1 MPHFPYRAGN
11 YILFAELG
19 TGTLGTT
26 YIGREAAQSRSGFK
40 PLAIRILDPHMT
52 QRPETVRM
60 FLDEQRA
67 AAVLQHPRV
76 ANVHEVGAMPDG
88 SYFVAGEYV
97 HGIPLREVMRSQ
109 QAQLS
114 AAHAVHVAM
123 QLCDALHYAHERYDV
138 TGKPLDIVHGQ
149 ITSDSVIIG
158 FDGNAKIIEFGCLR
172 TRNATVTNVSIP
184 ARLQRRTPYMAPELR
199 AQVQANAIPQIDRR
213 ADIYSV
219 GAVLWEMLTGESLNV
234 DENDD
239 PPPPPS
245 TKREVSAE
253 LDGIV
258 KKALQTKKED
268 RYTTALAMR
277 LALSTAAQ
285 SLFGESSV
293 ATILARNMT
302 VAFRQRKE
310 AFQEQIDLWKK
321 FEPDTLPV
329 SNEPLVPS
337 TPANWRNPAMT
348 TGVSAYQSQRMQTG
362 HSQRMNVGQSVSLGV
377 NSGGMGVRS
386 DSMNNRNQG
395 SAGDEN
401 QSLLRKPLFLAMLG
415 VGVLALLIAV
425 VVLVTRPSN
434 VEWSIVIDSSPR
446 GAEIRIDGRTIGNT
460 PHRLARTSV
469 PTPQKI
475 EIIRKNFKPYV
486 REVSPQ
492 PGGTVRIDAEL
503 EPDPPRRTGSSSGLG
518 QTVAHSATHTWR
530 VISPRVSGQP
540 LPPIRDG

>member
-26 YIGREAAQSRSGFK
+26 YIGREAAQARSGFK

-52 QRPETVRM
+52 QRPEVVRM

-67 AAVLQHPRV
+67 AAVLQHARI

-114 AAHAVHVAM
+114 PAHAVHIAM
-123 QLCDALHYAHERYDV
+123 QLCDALHYSHERYDV
-138 TGKPLDIVHGQ
+138 TGKPMDIVHGQ
-149 ITSDSVIIG
+149 ITSDAVLIG

-199 AQVQANAIPQIDRR
+199 AQVQANALPQIDRR

-219 GAVLWEMLTGESLNV
+219 GAVLWEMITGESLSAEDG
-234 DENDD
+234 DE

-245 TKREVSAE
+245 SKREVTAE
-253 LDGIV
+253 LDAIV

-268 RYTTALAMR
+268 RYPTALAMR

-348 TGVSAYQSQRMQTG
+348 TGVSNAYQSQRMHTG
-362 HSQRMNVGQSVSLGV
+362 TGGSQRVNVQSVSLGV
-377 NSGGMGVRS
+377 NSGGTGVRS
-386 DSMNNRNQG
+386 DSMNGRNSG
-395 SAGDEN
+395 SMAGEE
-401 QSLLRKPLFLAMLG
+401 QSLLKKPLFLAMLG

-425 VVLVTRPSN
+425 VVLVIRPSN

-469 PTPQKI
+469 PTPQRI
-475 EIIRKNFKPYV
+475 EIVRKNYRPYV

-492 PGGTVRIDAEL
+492 PGGTVRVEAEL
-503 EPDPPRRTGSSSGLG
+503 EPEEPP
-518 QTVAHSATHTWR
+518 QH
-530 VISPRVSGQP
+530 
-540 LPPIRDG
+540 

>member
-26 YIGREAAQSRSGFK
+26 YIGREAAQSRAGFK

-67 AAVLQHPRV
+67 AGLLQHVRV
-76 ANVHEVGAMPDG
+76 AAVHEVGQMPDG
-88 SYFVAGEYV
+88 TYFVAGEYV
-97 HGIPLREVMRSQ
+97 HGVPLREVMRNP

-114 AAHAVHVAM
+114 PAHAVHVAM

-149 ITSDSVIIG
+149 LSSDSVLIG
-158 FDGNAKIIEFGCLR
+158 FDGNVKIIEFGSLR

-199 AQVQANAIPQIDRR
+199 AQVQANSIPNIDRR

-219 GAVLWEMLTGESLNV
+219 GAVLWEMLTGESLTV
-234 DENDD
+234 DENDE

-245 TKREVSAE
+245 SKREVPAD
-253 LDGIV
+253 LDAIV
-258 KKALQTKKED
+258 KKALNKKKDD
-268 RYTTALAMR
+268 RYPTALAMR

-337 TPANWRNPAMT
+337 TPANWRNPATATGT
-348 TGVSAYQSQRMQTG
+348 TSAYQSQRVATG
-362 HSQRMNVGQSVSLGV
+362 YSQRVNVQSVNVNV
-377 NSGGMGVRS
+377 NSGGMGVRP
-386 DSMNNRNQG
+386 DSIGRNQG
-395 SAGDEN
+395 SVSDEN
-401 QSLLRKPLFLAMLG
+401 QSLLKKPLFLGLLG
-415 VGVLALLIAV
+415 IGLLTLLIAV
-425 VVLVTRPSN
+425 VMMVTRPSN
-434 VEWSIVIDSSPR
+434 VEWSILIDSAPR
-446 GAEIRIDGRTIGNT
+446 GAEIRVDGRFIGNT
-460 PHRLARTSV
+460 PQRLARTSP

-475 EIIRKNFKPYV
+475 EIIKKNYHPYV

-503 EPDPPRRTGSSSGLG
+503 EPDEQQR
-518 QTVAHSATHTWR
+518 
-530 VISPRVSGQP
+530 
-540 LPPIRDG
+540 

>member
-1 MPHFPYRAGN
+1 
-11 YILFAELG
+11 
-19 TGTLGTT
+19 
-26 YIGREAAQSRSGFK
+26 
-40 PLAIRILDPHMT
+40 
-52 QRPETVRM
+52 
-60 FLDEQRA
+60 
-67 AAVLQHPRV
+67 
-76 ANVHEVGAMPDG
+76 MPDG

-97 HGIPLREVMRSQ
+97 HGIPLREVMRSP

-114 AAHAVHVAM
+114 PANAVHVAM
-123 QLCDALHYAHERYDV
+123 QLCDALQYAHERYDV

-149 ITSDSVIIG
+149 ITSDSVLIG

-219 GAVLWEMLTGESLNV
+219 GAVLWEMLTGEALTV
-234 DENDD
+234 DENDE
-239 PPPPPS
+239 PPPLPS
-245 TKREVSAE
+245 SKREVPAD
-253 LDGIV
+253 LDNIV
-258 KKALQTKKED
+258 KKALSTKKEE
-268 RYTTALAMR
+268 RFPNALAMR
-277 LALSTAAQ
+277 LALSTASQ

-337 TPANWRNPAMT
+337 TPANWRNPAT
-348 TGVSAYQSQRMQTG
+348 QTGTSPYQSQRLNTG
-362 HSQRMNVGQSVSLGV
+362 HSQRLNVGSVNVSV
-377 NSGGMGVRS
+377 NSGGTGVRS
-386 DSMNNRNQG
+386 DSMNNRNAP
-395 SAGDEN
+395 SVSGDH
-401 QSLLRKPLFLAMLG
+401 QALLKKPLFLGLLG

-425 VVLVTRPSN
+425 VVLVTRPTP
-434 VEWSIVIDSSPR
+434 VEWSILIDSAPR
-446 GAEIRIDGRTIGNT
+446 GAEIRIDGKFIGNT
-460 PHRLARTSV
+460 PQRLARTSA

-475 EIIRKNFKPYV
+475 EIIKKNFRSYV

-503 EPDPPRRTGSSSGLG
+503 EPDEPQQR
-518 QTVAHSATHTWR
+518 
-530 VISPRVSGQP
+530 
-540 LPPIRDG
+540 

>member
-26 YIGREAAQSRSGFK
+26 YIGREAAQARSGFK

-52 QRPETVRM
+52 QRPDVVRM

-97 HGIPLREVMRSQ
+97 HGIPLREVMRSP
-109 QAQLS
+109 QAQLM
-114 AAHAVHVAM
+114 AAHAVHIAM

-149 ITSDSVIIG
+149 ITSDSVLIG

-199 AQVQANAIPQIDRR
+199 AQVQANAIPHIDRR
-213 ADIYSV
+213 ADRYSV
-219 GAVLWEMLTGESLNV
+219 GAVLWEMLTGESLSV
-234 DENDD
+234 DENDE

-245 TKREVSAE
+245 SKREVPAD
-253 LDGIV
+253 LDNIV
-258 KKALQTKKED
+258 KKALANKKED
-268 RYTTALAMR
+268 RFATALAMR

-321 FEPDTLPV
+321 FEPETLPV

-337 TPANWRNPAMT
+337 TPANWRNPAT
-348 TGVSAYQSQRMQTG
+348 ATGASAYQSQRLATG
-362 HSQRMNVGQSVSLGV
+362 HSQRVNVQSVNLGV

-386 DSMNNRNQG
+386 DSMNNRNSG
-395 SAGDEN
+395 SGGDD
-401 QSLLRKPLFLAMLG
+401 QPLLRKPLFLGLLG
-415 VGVLALLIAV
+415 IGVLAMLIAV

-434 VEWSIVIDSSPR
+434 VEWSILIDSAPR
-446 GAEIRIDGRTIGNT
+446 GAEIRIDGKFIGNT
-460 PHRLARTSV
+460 PQRLARTSV
-469 PTPQKI
+469 PTPLKI
-475 EIIRKNFKPYV
+475 EVIKKNFRPYV

-503 EPDPPRRTGSSSGLG
+503 ESDEPPQR
-518 QTVAHSATHTWR
+518 
-530 VISPRVSGQP
+530 
-540 LPPIRDG
+540 